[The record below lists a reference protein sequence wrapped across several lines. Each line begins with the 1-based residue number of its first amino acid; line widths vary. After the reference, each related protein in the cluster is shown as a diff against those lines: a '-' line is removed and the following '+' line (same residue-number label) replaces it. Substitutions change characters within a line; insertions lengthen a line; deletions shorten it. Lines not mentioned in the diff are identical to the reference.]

1 MLFMGKSTFS
11 MAIFYVANCKRLP
24 VAGVVGILR
33 TYWLMGRLNRGIYQ
47 LFYLRSLVFLN
58 KSWRKLI
65 SPTTGILGKSLE
77 HVTVVTVVSQGKGP
91 QIPMASS
98 HMIEY

>member
-1 MLFMGKSTFS
+1 MGKSTIS

-47 LFYLRSLVFLN
+47 LFYLRSLGFKILEEINITNYWDTWQIIVFF
-58 KSWRKLI
+58 
-65 SPTTGILGKSLE
+65 LGTLE
-77 HVTVVTVVSQGKGP
+77 HHWNMEEDLSTARFTWN
-91 QIPMASS
+91 M
-98 HMIEY
+98 